1 MASPHHLASASADAD
16 PPLVPPTVPPRRRF
30 KMKAQRWKSPHG
42 SLPARRKRPPEN
54 SVSEESSGM
63 KTKIR
68 VPNPGSTFEH
78 GTEVEVTSDEEGFRG
93 AWFTATIVG
102 PAGQDSLMVQY
113 LKLVTDDG
121 SAPLREIAKMQHVR
135 PNPPCL
141 NLDCAFKQ
149 FDKVDAWFNEGWWEG
164 VVLEVLDG
172 SKYVVY
178 FSYSCE
184 SMVIEHS
191 ELRPHQDWVDGK
203 WIKDQCF
210 DCVSILIYDTQGQS
224 MELNIDGQD
233 GTVKF
238 IKGTQVEVKN
248 NKIGSSG
255 AWFPATIVHVV
266 GNDKYLVQYCS
277 LVAHDGTFRE
287 EEASASDIRPS
298 PPFFQRYGPYEIFE
312 VVDVYRNG
320 GWIVGRIMQVEKDM
334 RYTVQFSFTEKLEFG
349 HDELRSHQEWI
360 EGNWIT
366 VYKDYKVC
374 IDRLS

>member
-1 MASPHHLASASADAD
+1 MRTKPDPDLFLVEKKNPAPFLSAHQQQSMASPHHLASASADAD
-16 PPLVPPTVPPRRRF
+16 PTLVPPTVPPRRRF

-63 KTKIR
+63 KIKTR

-78 GTEVEVTSDEEGFRG
+78 GTVVEVTSDVEGFRG

-113 LKLVTDDG
+113 LKLVTDDM
-121 SAPLREIAKMQHVR
+121 E
-135 PNPPCL
+135 
-141 NLDCAFKQ
+141 
-149 FDKVDAWFNEGWWEG
+149 VDAWFNEGWWEG

-203 WIKDQCF
+203 WIE
-210 DCVSILIYDTQGQS
+210 GQS
-224 MELNIDGQD
+224 MELNNDGQD

-248 NKIGSSG
+248 NKC
-255 AWFPATIVHVV
+255 
-266 GNDKYLVQYCS
+266 LVEYCS
-277 LVAHDGTFRE
+277 LDLALRE
-287 EEASASDIRPS
+287 
-298 PPFFQRYGPYEIFE
+298 
-312 VVDVYRNG
+312 
-320 GWIVGRIMQVEKDM
+320 
-334 RYTVQFSFTEKLEFG
+334 
-349 HDELRSHQEWI
+349 H
-360 EGNWIT
+360 
-366 VYKDYKVC
+366 
-374 IDRLS
+374 